1 MNKMIFDGLLEPN
14 TIIIKLPR
22 SLKDTFKI
30 QFEATGLT
38 ADDAGEESL
47 KFISE
52 TVQKYIPAG
61 SPCVI
66 IDEDNKPWS
75 GITIPIGQK

>member
-1 MNKMIFDGLLEPN
+1 MIFDGQLEPN

-22 SLKDTFKI
+22 YLKSKFTV
-30 QFEATGLT
+30 QYEAIGLT
-38 ADDAGEESL
+38 AGDAAEESL
-47 KFISE
+47 NFISE

-61 SPCVI
+61 NPCII
-66 IDEDNKPWS
+66 IDEDNETWS

>member
-1 MNKMIFDGLLEPN
+1 MQYDGSSEPN

-22 SLKDTFKI
+22 YLKSKFTI

-38 ADDAGEESL
+38 AEDAAEEAL
-47 KFISE
+47 NFITE

-66 IDEDNKPWS
+66 IDEDDEFWS
-75 GITIPIGQK
+75 GITIPIGQ